1 VPPFVGTLGTRP
13 NRAADESGNG
23 IRMAMMELNWGL
35 YEPEEGQFD
44 VDYENQM
51 KTKLADLR
59 NAGMQVTLGLGLH
72 FTPQWVLDEPDS
84 RFIDQHGD
92 VSNEVDLT
100 FSSANR
106 ARAQPFLDRA
116 FKALGLS
123 NFWAVR
129 ISGGGRAELIYPS
142 GGSYWAFGPATSGG
156 ADLPDT
162 ISPRP
167 LPNWRP
173 GLGGPSDTEVAG
185 WYDWYLRAMV
195 DTADWQMD
203 LARAAGFTGY
213 FQLLTPGVGVLPAG
227 LRSAIR
233 DDLPDGLTGVGA
245 VWQEIYR
252 LVPDKKNL
260 MAYVTS
266 MGDGSGDDDG
276 CEPSDDQVGLA
287 ADATR
292 LWSASRWISRIADEF
307 GLAKSGE
314 NPGYAGS
321 AEFQRHYADPSAT
334 GLMAVTFQQARSCGF
349 LGVYWAHDDQLWDGT
364 LNVNAFYTYSTDNA
378 GLPPNAPTS

>member
-1 VPPFVGTLGTRP
+1 
-13 NRAADESGNG
+13 
-23 IRMAMMELNWGL
+23 
-35 YEPEEGQFD
+35 
-44 VDYENQM
+44 
-51 KTKLADLR
+51 
-59 NAGMQVTLGLGLH
+59 
-72 FTPQWVLDEPDS
+72 
-84 RFIDQHGD
+84 
-92 VSNEVDLT
+92 
-100 FSSANR
+100 
-106 ARAQPFLDRA
+106 
-116 FKALGLS
+116 
-123 NFWAVR
+123 
-129 ISGGGRAELIYPS
+129 
-142 GGSYWAFGPATSGG
+142 
-156 ADLPDT
+156 
-162 ISPRP
+162 
-167 LPNWRP
+167 
-173 GLGGPSDTEVAG
+173 
-185 WYDWYLRAMV
+185 
-195 DTADWQMD
+195 
-203 LARAAGFTGY
+203 
-213 FQLLTPGVGVLPAG
+213 VGVLPAG